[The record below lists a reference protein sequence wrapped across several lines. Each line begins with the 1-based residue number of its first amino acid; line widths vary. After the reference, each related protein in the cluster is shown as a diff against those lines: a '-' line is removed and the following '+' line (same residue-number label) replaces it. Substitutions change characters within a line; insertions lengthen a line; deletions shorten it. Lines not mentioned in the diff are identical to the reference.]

1 MRAIFWK
8 NMEQVNERL
17 VVMESKLEELEV
29 RLLATELFQVAPKVK
44 ELIDVI
50 DFDELDE
57 DTLCG

>member
-1 MRAIFWK
+1 MRAVFWK

-17 VVMESKLEELEV
+17 AGMESKLEELEV
-29 RLLATELFQVAPKVK
+29 RLLATELFQQAPKVN
-44 ELIDVI
+44 ELI